1 MKTVNS
7 VNEELDDDE
16 GDLLNDSDSST
27 SFANGIHS
35 PQWNRKGLI
44 QKISNKLMK
53 NSKSIVDGQLNKQS
67 TWCSSKLKI
76 SNEEPQSFRRS
87 TSTYTPFDSS
97 SIYEN
102 SDSKIFQSNQ
112 KTSSSYSSSL
122 YTNSDDF
129 FNNNPF
135 FNKLRNPTVA
145 QNYGHSYFDSNN
157 SSTDSKNANFES
169 FFPENS
175 TTSDSFLD
183 DLESQVSNYFIIFIN
198 LGV

>member
-1 MKTVNS
+1 MITVNS

-27 SFANGIHS
+27 SFANVIYS

-44 QKISNKLMK
+44 KKIPNKLMK
-53 NSKSIVDGQLNKQS
+53 NSKSIVDVQLNKQS
-67 TWCSSKLKI
+67 TWCSSKLKM
-76 SNEEPQSFRRS
+76 SNEEPQPFRRS
-87 TSTYTPFDSS
+87 SSTHTP
-97 SIYEN
+97 SICES

-112 KTSSSYSSSL
+112 NTSSSYSSSL

-135 FNKLRNPTVA
+135 FNKLRNPTVM

-157 SSTDSKNANFES
+157 SSIDSRNANFES

-183 DLESQVSNYFIIFIN
+183 NLESQVIIIS
-198 LGV
+198 LYLLI